1 MSTDFGDWDPS
12 DAFDRE
18 PPAPEQVA
26 YRIHEIRIAL
36 DELAGVDGITWNDLS
51 ATQRDLALAIGQA
64 VVDYVIVADP
74 DIPEDAAKSLHNVR
88 RYLSGNTLP
97 AWDDLPEPD
106 RSVGI
111 HLMEILIAWLVRQ
124 GAIG

>member
-1 MSTDFGDWDPS
+1 MTDFGDWDDS

-36 DELAGVDGITWNDLS
+36 DELAGVDGVRWDDLT
-51 ATQRDLALAIGQA
+51 AVQQELAMAIGQA

-74 DIPEDAAKSLHNVR
+74 DIPEEAAISLHNVR

-97 AWDDLPEPD
+97 AWEDLPDTD
-106 RSVGI
+106 RTVGI